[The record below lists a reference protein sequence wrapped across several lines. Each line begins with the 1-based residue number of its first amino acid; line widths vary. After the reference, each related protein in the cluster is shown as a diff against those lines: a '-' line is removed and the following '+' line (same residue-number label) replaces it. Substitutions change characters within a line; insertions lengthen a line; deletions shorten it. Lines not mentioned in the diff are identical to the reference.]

1 MDKKFDLSQY
11 QLRTDLAVEAKEMV
25 DADQVKVVEHKK
37 TGVVVEEF
45 VEDGVKITT
54 VDIDENGAKEIGKK
68 KGRYIT
74 LEMSELRS
82 DDHRAQEKFAKM
94 LKNQLK
100 DMLIHM
106 KIPDDAEVFVV
117 GLGNR
122 EVTPDA
128 VGPIVVENLLIT
140 RHLFALNA
148 WTVSDGY
155 RSVSA
160 MIPGVMGTTGI
171 ETSDMI
177 DAVIQKTKP
186 KFMIVVD
193 ALAARSIQR
202 VNTTVQIT
210 DTGIHP
216 GSGVGNHRKE
226 LSQEIYGIPVL
237 AIGVPTVVDAVSI
250 TSDTVDYLLKHLGRE
265 TKEGMKPSG
274 ALIPSG
280 MIFGKKRAFT
290 EEDELPLEKKQAFMG
305 MVGSLDEE
313 EKRKLIYE
321 VLAPMGLN
329 FIVTPKEVDIYVRN
343 IAEIIADSLNEVLH
357 QKKRKSIIFY
367 AKVLV

>member
-1 MDKKFDLSQY
+1 MREQLDLSQY
-11 QLRTDLAVEAKEMV
+11 KVRTDLAVEAKEMV
-25 DADQVKVVEHKK
+25 DTERIQAVQEKK
-37 TGVVVEEF
+37 IGVFVQEV

-68 KGRYIT
+68 QGRYIT

-82 DDHRAQEKFAKM
+82 ADDQAQEKF
-94 LKNQLK
+94 LKLLKKQLR

-106 KIPDDAEVFVV
+106 KISDDAEVFVV

-128 VGPIVVENLLIT
+128 VGPIAIENLMIT
-140 RHLFALNA
+140 RHLFELQSWA
-148 WTVSDGY
+148 VKDGY

-177 DAVIQKTKP
+177 EAVIQKIQP
-186 KFMIVVD
+186 KLIVVID
-193 ALAARSIQR
+193 ALASRSIHR
-202 VNTTVQIT
+202 VNTTIQIT
-210 DTGIHP
+210 NTGIHP
-216 GSGVGNHRKE
+216 GSGVGNRRKE
-226 LSQEIYGIPVL
+226 LSQEVYGVPVL

-265 TKEGMKPSG
+265 TKEGPKPSG

-280 MIFGKKRAFT
+280 MRFGKKREFT
-290 EEDELPLEKKQAFMG
+290 VEDELPLEKKQTFMG
-305 MVGSLDEE
+305 LVGSLDEE

-343 IAEIIADSLNEVLH
+343 IAEMIADSLNEVLH
-357 QKKRKSIIFY
+357 SE
-367 AKVLV
+367 LES